1 MTDPTRASAPSADR
15 PHMPADWRGLS
26 REALDFQYS
35 PSRIAKDFDGALK
48 RYADL
53 TRAAKARP
61 GLYDQAYGP
70 GLRQTLDVFPA
81 SRPGGKS
88 PVHVFIHGGFWQALS
103 KEYGGFAAPAFT
115 AAGSAFIAV
124 NYTLAPEASLR
135 QIVTETRAALDW
147 VIANAPRFG
156 ADPERI
162 VVSGHSAG
170 GYLAAS
176 LIAGPLAEAKG
187 AMKLAGLLPI
197 SGVYDLTPIQAA
209 YVNDAMGL
217 NPAET
222 ASLDLMT
229 ATPRAK
235 MPLRLAVGGEESAE
249 FQRQSRELARAWEPH
264 LPGLECITLPGR
276 DHFDILFDLSEPQ
289 GPLFR
294 AAMALAGLGS

>member
-1 MTDPTRASAPSADR
+1 MSDLPPSSTAPAAR
-15 PHMPADWRGLS
+15 PPAPADWRGFG
-26 REALDFQYS
+26 REELDFQYS
-35 PSRIAKDFDGALK
+35 PSRIAKDFEGALK

-61 GLYDQAYGP
+61 GLYDQPYGP
-70 GLRQTLDVFPA
+70 APRQLLDVYPA
-81 SRPGGKS
+81 DRPKS

-115 AAGSAFIAV
+115 AAGSAFVAV
-124 NYTLAPEASLR
+124 NYTLAPEAGLR
-135 QIVTETRAALDW
+135 QIVAEARAALDW
-147 VIANAPRFG
+147 VIAHAASFG
-156 ADPERI
+156 GDPERI

-187 AMKLAGLLPI
+187 GVKLKGLLPI
-197 SGVYDLTPIQAA
+197 SGVYDLAPIQAC

-217 NPAET
+217 DMAE
-222 ASLDLMT
+222 AAALDLMT
-229 ATPRAK
+229 ARPQAAI
-235 MPLRLAVGGEESAE
+235 PVHLAVGGDESAE
-249 FQRQSRELARAWEPH
+249 FQRQSGDLARAWNAD
-264 LPGLECITLPGR
+264 LTTLKGR

-294 AAMALAGLGS
+294 AAMALAA